1 MKASELI
8 KSVKQVFEEAPNW
21 EHNLS
26 ANGHALSIDLEN
38 CKRLGEALNQ
48 ALAEVKKQEA
58 ANERLKAFIEDW
70 PDGHTPGCLMNLERT
85 SEEQPEPYCDCG
97 YEVEN
102 QRLKEEILSEYLRG
116 WREGV
121 KAIRKIIQD
130 ANNKAQR
137 IIT

>member
-97 YEVEN
+97 YTKAKR
-102 QRLKEEILSEYLRG
+102 QALKGESCDTESM
-116 WREGV
+116 
-121 KAIRKIIQD
+121 QPS
-130 ANNKAQR
+130 
-137 IIT
+137 TS